1 MAEATITAGQILQG
15 LDGDLTPARERRMVV
30 TDEFQNPLFVLHIS
44 AEKPR

>member
-1 MAEATITAGQILQG
+1 MSAGRILQG
-15 LDGDLTPARERRMVV
+15 LDGHLTPDHEWRMTV